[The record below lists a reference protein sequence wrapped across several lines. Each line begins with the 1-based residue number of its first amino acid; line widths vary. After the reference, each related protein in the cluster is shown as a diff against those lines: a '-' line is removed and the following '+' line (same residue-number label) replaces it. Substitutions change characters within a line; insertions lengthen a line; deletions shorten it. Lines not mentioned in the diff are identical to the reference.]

1 MKKLFFFFVL
11 LIAFTALQ
19 AQNVDVKLG
28 ANSRYVSFN
37 VQDNNGDTNFVVQG
51 NGVTFVK
58 DSSASLT
65 PLLFLEQKKDGD
77 ATLTYYLSKTNSP
90 TVSIATGVDNSDN
103 NNFKICNN
111 YAVTGN
117 TYADS
122 KVMLQI
128 HNENTQAGIL
138 DINHQSRSRAW
149 LSGPQLIAPFAW

>member
-1 MKKLFFFFVL
+1 MKKLFFFLVL

-28 ANSRYVSFN
+28 ANTRYVSFN

-77 ATLTYYLSKTNSP
+77 ATLTY
-90 TVSIATGVDNSDN
+90 
-103 NNFKICNN
+103 
-111 YAVTGN
+111 
-117 TYADS
+117 
-122 KVMLQI
+122 
-128 HNENTQAGIL
+128 
-138 DINHQSRSRAW
+138 
-149 LSGPQLIAPFAW
+149 